1 MTYLSDGLRARAV
14 HLVDPD
20 AGLMTAAAHVI
31 DHDAA
36 DIERLVRGLAR
47 ATKEPVGAIRLAY
60 GLGDPGGANGAP
72 RGTSADESGTLALDV
87 QHQWTEQPQEGDE

>member
-1 MTYLSDGLRARAV
+1 VTYLSDGLRARAV

-60 GLGDPGGANGAP
+60 GLGDPEGNGGAPGAV
-72 RGTSADESGTLALDV
+72 SGGLRPLRALDV
-87 QHQWTEQPQEGDE
+87 QRQWTEQPQEGDG